1 MYVERIQLTL
11 LCFLNVHAVTNK
23 KKKSKFYIL

>member
-1 MYVERIQLTL
+1 MYIERIQLTL

-23 KKKSKFYIL
+23 KKSKFYIL